1 MAQRSAEDILNYL
14 DKAEVAS
21 VGTSNM
27 GKPRQR
33 MMHFASDERFHIY
46 LSSMKGDP
54 KVIQWSNISETA
66 MLIHQGSTF
75 MEMEE
80 CEIIGRAEI
89 VRSNEERERAVH
101 LLQHRSPIVGS
112 FVEQDAV
119 DRLEFIKIVPS
130 VVKYRFVPEILQGEK
145 PTVLDVGQASEAGSD
160 MQDLISRASV
170 WKEALRPL
178 SLTAS
183 LVPVLV
189 GAAAAF
195 GLAGLFSW
203 TLFLLTLFAALAV
216 QAGTNMIN
224 DYLDAERDAENT
236 GSLRPFTGGSRMIQL
251 GLIQKQDMGFFGVLL
266 TAAAAVVGI
275 GLAAVS
281 GPLLLLL
288 IAYGLTAG
296 FFYTGREGRF
306 SFINASP
313 GLAEFFIATTYG
325 AAMTAG
331 TFYIQTG
338 YFSAEIWLLSIPI
351 AALVTNVLL
360 INQFPDAESDSRTDK
375 RTLVVRIGRRQ
386 AKNVVF
392 GLFGLAVVSVLL
404 LPLVTAVPFSFY
416 LVLLAVPFLF
426 QAVRYIRAH
435 YDSSATD
442 LVPGNAH
449 TAIFHLMTGLLAAI
463 TLIMPNIGTLISL
476 ALFAAAAGF
485 VFWVWRYIERQR
497 KVMADFKKAFST
509 A

>member
-14 DKAEVAS
+14 EKAEVAS

-54 KVIQWSNISETA
+54 KVIQWSNIPETA
-66 MLIHQGSTF
+66 MLIHQGSSF

-80 CEIIGRAEI
+80 CEIIGRAEV
-89 VRSNEERERAVH
+89 VRSNEERQRAVE

-145 PTVLDVGQASEAGSD
+145 PTVLDMADDSADGSD
-160 MQDLISRASV
+160 KQDLRSRAAV

-195 GLAGLFSW
+195 GLAEMFSW
-203 TLFLLTLFAALAV
+203 TLFILTLFAALAV

-224 DYLDAERDAENT
+224 DYLDAERDADNT

-251 GLIQKQDMGFFGVLL
+251 GLIQKQDMGFFGIVL
-266 TAAAAVVGI
+266 TAAAAVAGI
-275 GLAAVS
+275 GLAVVS

-288 IAYGLTAG
+288 IAYGLLAG
-296 FFYTGREGRF
+296 FFYTGRQGRF

-313 GLAEFFIATTYG
+313 GIAEFLIATTYG
-325 AAMTAG
+325 VAMTAG

-338 YFSAEIWLLSIPI
+338 FFTAEIWLLSIPV

-392 GLFGLAVVSVLL
+392 GLFTVAVGAVVA
-404 LPLVTAVPFSFY
+404 LPLVTDVPLTFY
-416 LVLLAVPFLF
+416 FVLLAVPFLI
-426 QAVRYIRAH
+426 QAVRYIGK
-435 YDSSATD
+435 YYESSATD
-442 LVPGNAH
+442 LIPGNAH

-463 TLIMPNIGTLISL
+463 TLIMPSIGTFITLI
-476 ALFAAAAGF
+476 LFAAAGGF
-485 VFWVWRYIERQR
+485 VLWVWRYIERQR
-497 KVMADFKKAFST
+497 KVMAGFKKAFST
-509 A
+509 